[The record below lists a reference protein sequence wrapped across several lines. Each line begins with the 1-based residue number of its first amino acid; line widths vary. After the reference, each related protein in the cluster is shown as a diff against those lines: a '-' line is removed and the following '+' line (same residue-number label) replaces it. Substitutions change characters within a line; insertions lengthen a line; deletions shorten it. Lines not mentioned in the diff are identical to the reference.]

1 MDRIRT
7 NLTERLDEF
16 AVTVALR

>member
-16 AVTVALR
+16 AVTVPLR